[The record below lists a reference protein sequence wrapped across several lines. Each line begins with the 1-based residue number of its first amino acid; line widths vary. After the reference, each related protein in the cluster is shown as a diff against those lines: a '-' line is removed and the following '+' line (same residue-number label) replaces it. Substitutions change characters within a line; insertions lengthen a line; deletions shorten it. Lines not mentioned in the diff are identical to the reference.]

1 MHFFGI
7 IKNELGQS
15 KWSSYYCLAC
25 VAERE
30 IAMVEL
36 RYSTEITRL
45 NETVAATGHQHGQI
59 DNPLNVNSSRCSKES
74 ADSSLPPIPL

>member
-36 RYSTEITRL
+36 R
-45 NETVAATGHQHGQI
+45 
-59 DNPLNVNSSRCSKES
+59 
-74 ADSSLPPIPL
+74 